1 MKKATN
7 LKIYNR
13 ERDEMTD
20 ISGIFSIGSSTNPQ
34 WISLCGHL
42 EAIIGNY
49 FLSQAGNPEA
59 YWYAIYYD
67 STIDRY
73 NECVEITDKNL
84 IGYVYCD
91 DRVAFVLNSF
101 LEKFIND
108 TVDYDIH
115 YVGVDSLDKECI
127 ECRRYTDYCEHILPA
142 LWIDDDFLNN
152 EKLAFDYEK
161 FELIDAGVKYLNP
174 KHFSVKN
181 FVMYCRFDKK

>member
-1 MKKATN
+1 
-7 LKIYNR
+7 
-13 ERDEMTD
+13 MTD
-20 ISGIFSIGSSTNPQ
+20 ISGIFSISSSTNPQ

-42 EAIIGNY
+42 EAVIGNY

-67 STIDRY
+67 LSVDGY
-73 NECVEITDKNL
+73 SECVEITDKNL

-101 LEKFIND
+101 LERFIND

-115 YVGVDSLDKECI
+115 YVGVDSLDEECI
-127 ECRRYTDYCEHILPA
+127 ECSRYSDYCEHILPA

-152 EKLAFDYEK
+152 EKLEFDYEK
-161 FELIDAGVKYLNP
+161 FELIDTGVKYLNP
-174 KHFSVKN
+174 KHFSVKS
-181 FVMYCRFDKK
+181 FVKYCRFSKE

>member
-1 MKKATN
+1 
-7 LKIYNR
+7 
-13 ERDEMTD
+13 MTD
-20 ISGIFSIGSSTNPQ
+20 ISGIFSISSSTNPQ

-42 EAIIGNY
+42 EAVIGNY
-49 FLSQAGNPEA
+49 FLSQSGNPGA

-67 STIDRY
+67 SSVDGY

-101 LEKFIND
+101 LERFIND

-115 YVGVDSLDKECI
+115 YVGVDSLDEECI
-127 ECRRYTDYCEHILPA
+127 ECSRYSDYCEHILPA

-152 EKLAFDYEK
+152 EKLEFDYEK
-161 FELIDAGVKYLNP
+161 FELIDTGVKYLNP
-174 KHFSVKN
+174 KHFSVKS
-181 FVMYCRFDKK
+181 FVKYCRFSKE